1 METRPYFVVGDIIS
15 NLAAGALVGGVCAL
29 VLPPGWNMVAA
40 MVVGMA
46 IGTVISLPVAFLFTG
61 PFGAMEIQ
69 LPVMLTGMVAG
80 MATATQSSLM
90 AMAFTGG
97 ARLGAIC
104 GFGVL
109 VATYVANALLKA
121 RAQRWTT

>member
-1 METRPYFVVGDIIS
+1 MENRPYFVVGDLIS
-15 NLAAGALVGGVCAL
+15 NLAAGAIVGGVCAL
-29 VLPPGWNMVAA
+29 LLPAGWNMVAA

-46 IGTVISLPVAFLFTG
+46 IGNVISLPVAFLFTG

-80 MATATQSSLM
+80 MATAMQSSM
-90 AMAFTGG
+90 MPMAFSEG
-97 ARLGAIC
+97 ARLDAFC

-109 VATYVANALLKA
+109 VATYVASALLKA